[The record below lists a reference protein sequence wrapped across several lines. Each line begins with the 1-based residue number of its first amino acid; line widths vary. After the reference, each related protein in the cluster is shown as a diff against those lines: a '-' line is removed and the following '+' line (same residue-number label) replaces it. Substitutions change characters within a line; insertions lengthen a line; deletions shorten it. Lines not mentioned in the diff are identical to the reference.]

1 VVPPSDTHDPIERA
15 ASLCAA
21 ARFADALALVEP
33 LVESPVGPSVEPPI
47 EPLEEPPSA
56 PDAAAP
62 ATALNVAA
70 TAALA
75 LGRLG
80 DAERW
85 WRRCIAARPDFA
97 DAYSGLGVLLKTQ
110 QRHTDAESIYRQLL
124 ARHPDDAHA
133 HNNLGT
139 VLYAMGR
146 RADAQAA
153 WRRAIALCPDH
164 AQAHANLGVALHD
177 EGRLHE
183 AEAASRAAL
192 ALRPEHAR
200 SHTSLGNVLRAL
212 GRHDDAAAAYNRA
225 LSLDPRDAD
234 ALNGLGGLLHG
245 SGRVADAELAFR
257 LAVAVR
263 PDHADAHLNLG
274 AVLMALGRAGD
285 AAASYRTALAHRANY
300 AEAHYNLGIALHALD
315 RLADAEAAY
324 RDAIACQPALVHAHN
339 NLGCVLRAQDRL
351 AEAADAFRG
360 ALAANPDL
368 AEAHNNLGGVLK
380 ELGQWPQAEAAYRR
394 ALALRAD
401 YVDAAFGLAVLLLGA
416 GRFDEGWARYESRY
430 EQPGFVHH
438 RTRSLLRCPP
448 WRGESLAGKSVLVW
462 QEDGLGDMLQFGR
475 YFAELKARGAAHIAF
490 ACMPALRPLFARVPD
505 VDAVLDHDDAAARSS
520 GYDGWT
526 SLLSVPFHL
535 RTTPDTIPQPLR
547 FVPEPAR
554 VERWRAAFGASNG
567 RRRVGLVWKG
577 NPRHH
582 NDAHRSLPSLA
593 ALAPLWRVPGIE
605 FVSLQK
611 GQGEDEARHPPPGQ
625 PIVAAGDDLAD
636 FADTAALVE
645 LLDLVICVDTSSA
658 HLAAS
663 MGKPCWVMLPGR
675 DVDWRW
681 LRERDDSPWYPR
693 TVRLFR
699 TGDGEPWDAVVERV
713 ARACAAWAGAH
724 AASALS

>member
-1 VVPPSDTHDPIERA
+1 MTTTHPETAPLLDEEASVQRA

-21 ARFADALALVEP
+21 GRFADALALVES
-33 LVESPVGPSVEPPI
+33 LPVF
-47 EPLEEPPSA
+47 
-56 PDAAAP
+56 DADASN
-62 ATALNVAA
+62 ATVLNIAA
-70 TAALA
+70 TASLA
-75 LGRLG
+75 LGRLA

-85 WRRCIAARPDFA
+85 WRRCIAVQPDFA
-97 DAYSGLGVLLKTQ
+97 DAYNGLGILLKTLH
-110 QRHTDAESIYRQLL
+110 RHADAESTYRRLL
-124 ARHPDDAHA
+124 TLRPDDAHA

-146 RADAQAA
+146 RADAEAA
-153 WRRAIALCPDH
+153 WRRAIALRPEH
-164 AQAHANLGVALHD
+164 AQAHGNLGVVLHD

-183 AEAASRAAL
+183 AEAAWRAAL
-192 ALRPEHAR
+192 ALRPDHAK

-225 LSLDPRDAD
+225 LSLNPRDAD
-234 ALNGLGGLLHG
+234 ALNSLGGLLHACG
-245 SGRVADAELAFR
+245 SLADAELAFR
-257 LAVAVR
+257 LAVTVR
-263 PDHADAHLNLG
+263 PDYAQAHLNLG
-274 AVLMALGRAGD
+274 AVLMALDRASD
-285 AAASYRTALAHRANY
+285 AETSYRAALAHRADY
-300 AEAHYNLGIALHALD
+300 ADAHYNLGIALHALN
-315 RLADAEAAY
+315 RLPEAEAAY
-324 RDAIACQPALVHAHN
+324 RQAIACQPKLVPAHN

-351 AEAADAFRG
+351 SEAADAFRR
-360 ALAANPDL
+360 AIAVNADL

-380 ELGQWPQAEAAYRR
+380 ELGHLPEAEAAYRR

-401 YVDAAFGLAVLLLGA
+401 YVDANFGLAVLLLA
-416 GRFDEGWARYESRY
+416 SGRFDEGWARYESRY

-438 RTRSLLRCPP
+438 RTRSLLHCPQ

-475 YFAELKARGAAHIAF
+475 YLAQLKATGAAHIAF
-490 ACMPALRPLFARVPD
+490 ACMPALRPLFARVPG
-505 VDAVLDHDDAAARSS
+505 VDAVLDHDDAAAQSS
-520 GYDGWT
+520 RHDCWT
-526 SLLSVPFHL
+526 SLLSAPFHL
-535 RTTPDTIPQPLR
+535 RTTPDTIPPPLR

-554 VERWRAAFGASNG
+554 VERWRATLGASNG

-611 GQGEDEARHPPPGQ
+611 GQGEDDARNPPPGQ
-625 PIVAAGDDLAD
+625 PLIAAGDGISD

-663 MGKPCWVMLPGR
+663 MGKPCWMMLPGR

-681 LRERDDSPWYPR
+681 MRGRDDSPWYPQ
-693 TVRLFR
+693 TLRLFWPR
-699 TGDGEPWDAVVERV
+699 DGEQWDTLVERV
-713 ARACAAWAGAH
+713 ADACAAWMGVEAV
-724 AASALS
+724 SLP